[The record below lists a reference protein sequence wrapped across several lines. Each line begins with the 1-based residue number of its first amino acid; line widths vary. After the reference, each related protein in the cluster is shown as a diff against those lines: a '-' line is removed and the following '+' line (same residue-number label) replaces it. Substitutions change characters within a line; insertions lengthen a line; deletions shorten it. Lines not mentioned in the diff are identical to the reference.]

1 MTGNQMKDLTNLERA
16 VLEKLLD
23 GDNAVLAMLREQA
36 KQARLA
42 KRENTGAGFYCDIE
56 VASDAPMVLGDFHLG
71 DVQAMITGLEHGA
84 GFVLFVRGGR
94 INMLEGYT
102 YDEPWP
108 DQVLDFSLKYSDPA
122 RKAELA
128 KLVTQ

>member
-1 MTGNQMKDLTNLERA
+1 MTELTDLEQA
-16 VLEKLLD
+16 VLGKLLE
-23 GDNAVLAMLREQA
+23 GDNTVLATLREQA
-36 KQARLA
+36 GRARLT

-56 VASDAPMVLGDFHLG
+56 VDGDAPTVRGDFHLG
-71 DVQAMITGLEHGA
+71 DVQAEIRGLDHGA
-84 GFVLFVRGGR
+84 GFVLFVRDGR

-108 DQVLDFSLKYSDPA
+108 DRVTDFSLRYSDPS

-128 KLVTQ
+128 KLASSGGP